1 MLHRTLERVFH
12 EIYKHLKVVLKNLA
26 APRFFNLLLSV
37 WTSDETHLLVFD
49 ILHQGF
55 FVVVVVA
62 GKHVKK
68 KKMPSL
74 KQRHQGNRHV
84 IINIIY
90 NSLPARQT
98 VIPFF

>member
-1 MLHRTLERVFH
+1 MAHQTLERMFH
-12 EIYKHLKVVLKNLA
+12 QTYKRLKVVLKNLA

-74 KQRHQGNRHV
+74 KQRHQGNRHA

-90 NSLPARQT
+90 NSLPAGQT